1 MQLNNGG
8 NSIKILALTTAI
20 IIIVV
25 ISTASSLRPNQDFAP
40 VAAINVTEE
49 KSSAK
54 EISDNSR
61 SSIVLSQIKHSA
73 LDFIE
78 SGETLTVPEIVQKI
92 KPSVVGIC
100 TTFTDEKR
108 GTGTGIIIS
117 EDGLIATNCH
127 VVEENSNGLTQKASD
142 IIVVL
147 PDKSEHKATVLGTDP
162 QTDLAVIDID
172 VKGLSAA
179 KFGDSSKVLEGS
191 DAIAVGNPLG
201 LELYGTVT
209 KGIISAL
216 ERTITVGDSEMTLF
230 QTDAAINPGNSGGPL
245 CNLSGEVIGI
255 NSSKIISIYA
265 EGIGFAIPSN
275 AAEPVIADLIEYGYV
290 RGRPAI
296 GFSGENVDE
305 YSSIAY
311 GVPMGIL
318 VRFIAPNSS
327 AAKSELKVGDII
339 IKAGDKT
346 ICNIH
351 DLSDIKKELRVG
363 DEINLT
369 VYRNDG
375 NCLKNVKITLCERN
389 ESAEYR

>member
-8 NSIKILALTTAI
+8 YRFKILAITTAI

-25 ISTASSLRPNQDFAP
+25 LSTASKLMPNQDFAP
-40 VAAINVTEE
+40 V
-49 KSSAK
+49 
-54 EISDNSR
+54 
-61 SSIVLSQIKHSA
+61 IVHNASQVKHSA
-73 LDFIE
+73 LDFID
-78 SGETLTVPEIVQKI
+78 SGETYTVPEIVKMI

-127 VVEENSNGLTQKASD
+127 VVEDNINGEMLKASS
-142 IIVVL
+142 ITVVL
-147 PDKSEHKATVLGTDP
+147 PDKSEHKAIVLGTDP

-172 VKGLSAA
+172 VNGLDPA
-179 KFGDSSKVLEGS
+179 KFGDSSKVLEGA
-191 DAIAVGNPLG
+191 DAIAIGNPLG

-216 ERTITVGDSEMTLF
+216 GRTILVGDSEMTLF

-245 CNLSGEVIGI
+245 CNSSGEVIGI

-305 YSSIAY
+305 YSSITY
-311 GVPMGIL
+311 GVPMGVL
-318 VRFIAPNSS
+318 VRFIAPDSS
-327 AAKSELKVGDII
+327 ASKSNLKVGDII
-339 IKAGDKT
+339 IKADNET
-346 ICNIH
+346 VCNMQ
-351 DLSDIKKELRVG
+351 DLTAIKKAMAVG
-363 DEINLT
+363 DTLTLT
-369 VYRNDG
+369 VYRSDG
-375 NCLKNVKITLCERN
+375 NCLKDIKITLRERN
-389 ESAEYR
+389 QSALYR

>member
-8 NSIKILALTTAI
+8 NTIKILTLTAAI

-40 VAAINVTEE
+40 VSAQNV
-49 KSSAK
+49 S
-54 EISDNSR
+54 
-61 SSIVLSQIKHSA
+61 LIKHSA

-78 SGETLTVPEIVQKI
+78 SKEILTVPEIVQLI

-100 TTFTDEKR
+100 TTFTDEKL

-127 VVEENSNGLTQKASD
+127 VVEENSDGRMQKASD

-147 PDKSEHKATVLGTDP
+147 PDKSEHKAKVLGTDP

-172 VKGLSAA
+172 VSGLPAA

-275 AAEPVIADLIEYGYV
+275 AAEPVIADLIEFGYV

-296 GFSGENVDE
+296 GFSGENIDE
-305 YSSIAY
+305 CNMY
-311 GVPMGIL
+311 GVPHGVI
-318 VRFIAPNSS
+318 VRFIAENSS
-327 AAKSELKVGDII
+327 AAKSDLKVGDII
-339 IKAGDKT
+339 VKADGKT

-363 DEINLT
+363 DNINLT
-369 VYRNDG
+369 VYRADA
-375 NCLKNVKITLCERN
+375 NCLKNVKITLRERG